1 MTHTSRRTV
10 LASMA
15 AVAAGLPTLNAVV
28 GNGATPAAAADTYSS
43 NMKLY
48 TVKADREGIDWMRRF
63 RIGGGAVT
71 DNGRY
76 ASVPLN
82 STAVLA
88 PHGGGI
94 EAGTSELC
102 MAVAGYKPFDYD
114 TDPAAAAEPGE
125 PQRDF
130 WMFEALASSS
140 TQHVTST
147 NCNDPAAVA
156 VCSSNLYAV
165 SLHGFATDVEKKII
179 IGGRDERLKRNLYE
193 AFTASGFTT
202 NLAVTVVIAAPGDPI
217 NGDDTRNIVN
227 RTRTGAG
234 AQLEISTPLRAA
246 MFGDFSTG
254 ASRRSSAG
262 VPSTDSP
269 KADLYWNGFVKN
281 VRRAIVN
288 HEMGKDP
295 FYVDNPTAADPN
307 LPS

>member
-1 MTHTSRRTV
+1 MTNTSRRTV

-28 GNGATPAAAADTYSS
+28 GNGATPAAAAADTYSS
-43 NMKLY
+43 NMELY
-48 TVKADREGIDWMRRF
+48 TLKADREGIDWMRRF

-71 DNGRY
+71 DNGRH

-114 TDPAAAAEPGE
+114 IDPATAAEPDE

-147 NCNDPAAVA
+147 HCNDPAAVA

-165 SLHGFATDVEKKII
+165 SLHGFSSEEKKII

-193 AFTASGFTT
+193 AFTASGF
-202 NLAVTVVIAAPGDPI
+202 ASAMVVDVVIAAPGDPI
-217 NGDDTRNIVN
+217 NGDDSRNIVN

-234 AQLEISTPLRAA
+234 AQLEISTPLREA

-254 ASRRSSAG
+254 ASRRSTAGQTSAA
-262 VPSTDSP
+262 SP
-269 KADLYWNGFVKN
+269 KADMYWNGFVKN

-295 FYVDNPTAADPN
+295 FYIQKPEDPDPN
-307 LPS
+307 LPV